1 MRCLA
6 FSDYH
11 ENRLVDIRR
20 EVEVCS
26 FKKIMSMLNTFKPSL
41 MALVATVALCA
52 NAQQVL
58 PEPLVQAVRKAVQ
71 GNPEVQARW
80 YGFLAAGD
88 EREVARGGYFPQV
101 DLRASSGRESRV
113 SPLVGD
119 VGRYS
124 FNTTQLSL
132 NQMLFD
138 GLFTPNEVK
147 RLGQARLTR
156 YYELLDASETAAL
169 EAVRAYADVVRY
181 RELVEAA
188 TQNYAEIKQSSQ
200 QVEERARGGVGR
212 GADVE
217 QASGRLALAE
227 SNLLTELT
235 NLHDVSARYLRI
247 VGEKAPTN
255 PASLPDPFQLG
266 AMPASSDALLRD
278 GLQGS
283 PALNA
288 AVENARS
295 YATAIESRKS
305 AYLPRVD
312 VRAYASR
319 ENDTGGTPGN
329 TRVNGVEL
337 LLNYNLFRGGSDKAR
352 ERQAVDQSAQARA
365 LQDKVCR
372 DVRQTLSIA
381 YSDVRSLSEQR
392 AYLDQH
398 RLATE
403 KSREAYR
410 QQFDI
415 GQRTLLDLL
424 DSQNEYFEATRAYIN
439 AHYNQVT
446 AQARTL
452 SGMGKLV
459 TALGVG
465 RSDLPSLQEIS
476 QDRAALTPD
485 DLCPFESPTL
495 VEVVKPAPKKKTG
508 SYVVL
513 LPSPD
518 GSVGRVVVQGQ
529 GGEQELTQAQQA
541 TALDGDMTPFAV
553 NKSQLQRDFGAAMAA
568 RPPLPEQFL
577 LYFQLGSAKL
587 TPASE
592 SMLPKVLER
601 LSARKVPD
609 ISVVGHTDTLGKA
622 TTNDAL
628 GLKRANAIAQQ
639 IRSRGLDNVEV
650 TVESRGKRNPLVTT
664 PDETAEPRNRRVE
677 ITVR

>member
-1 MRCLA
+1 
-6 FSDYH
+6 
-11 ENRLVDIRR
+11 
-20 EVEVCS
+20 
-26 FKKIMSMLNTFKPSL
+26 MLTSTRISTL
-41 MALVATVALCA
+41 MVALLA
-52 NAQQVL
+52 VFAAQAQAL
-58 PEPLVQAVRKAVQ
+58 PEPLVQAARKAVQ
-71 GNPEVQARW
+71 TNPEVQARW
-80 YGFLAAGD
+80 YGFQAAGD
-88 EREVARGGYFPQV
+88 ERDVARGGYFPQG
-101 DLRASSGRESRV
+101 DLRASIGRESRV
-113 SPLVGD
+113 SPAVGD

-124 FNTTQLSL
+124 FNTTQITLT
-132 NQMLFD
+132 QMLFD
-138 GLFTPNEVK
+138 GMFTPNEVK

-200 QVEERARGGVGR
+200 QVEERAKGGVGR

-247 VGEKAPTN
+247 VGEKPPTK
-255 PASLPDPFQLG
+255 PSSLPDPFQLG
-266 AMPASSDALLRD
+266 TMPASSDALLRE

-283 PALNA
+283 PAFNA

-295 YATAIESRKS
+295 FATAIASRK
-305 AYLPRVD
+305 AAHLPRLD
-312 VRAYASR
+312 LRAYASR
-319 ENDTGGTPGN
+319 ENDTGGIPGN

-337 LLNYNLFRGGSDKAR
+337 MLNYNFFRGGSDMAR

-365 LQDKVCR
+365 LQEKVCR

-381 YSDVRSLSEQR
+381 YSDVRSLREQR

-452 SGMGKLV
+452 SGMGRLV
-459 TALGVG
+459 TALGVN
-465 RSDLPSLQEIS
+465 RSDVPSLQEVGAE
-476 QDRAALTPD
+476 RAALTPD
-485 DLCPFESPTL
+485 DLCQFESPAV
-495 VEVVKPAPKKKTG
+495 VEVAKPVPKKGPG
-508 SYVVL
+508 SYIVL

-529 GGEQELTQAQQA
+529 GGEQVLTQARQA
-541 TALDGDMTPFAV
+541 TSLDTSAAPFDV
-553 NKSQLQRDFGAAMAA
+553 SKEQVQRDFGAAIAA

-577 LYFQLGSAKL
+577 LYFKLGSTQL

-592 SMLPKVLER
+592 STLPKVLER

-609 ISVVGHTDTLGKA
+609 VSVIGHTDSLGKA
-622 TTNDAL
+622 AVNEAL
-628 GLKRANAIAQQ
+628 GLKRANSVAKQ
-639 IRSRGLDNVEV
+639 IRARGLDNVEV
-650 TVESRGKRNPLVTT
+650 TVESRGKRSLAVDT
-664 PDETAEPRNRRVE
+664 PDETPEPRNRRVE